1 MTCQHTPKFRLN
13 TLFAKKPK
21 IFCSKC
27 GAELE
32 MTQKTHSINRAFNAI
47 LVGALFFKV
56 LGGSAG
62 TGWINMLKDIGVMLV
77 YIAIYVVAYYFLIRF
92 GQYTEKIPDP
102 AAKPVGEQTA
112 EMTKPAE
119 EAGQAQAPDQS
130 TAATSGQPGL
140 TREQLDLMALY
151 DSYAEKS
158 ASESHTSAKPDAASN
173 EPVMRDQLA
182 QPAHAADDTCDH
194 TPVNSWKIY
203 IPTYLNFT
211 CAKCGK
217 PITFNAATKKSL
229 NVAIMAVVLLI
240 LMPSFMNN
248 AIDAVEYAGL
258 TLLAFVVAGLI
269 QFLYLRKGKF
279 EINRPE
285 TRKRR

>member
-1 MTCQHTPKFRLN
+1 MACQHTPKFRLN

-32 MTQKTHSINRAFNAI
+32 MTQMTHSINRALNAI

-56 LGGSAG
+56 LGGSSG
-62 TGWINMLKDIGVMLV
+62 TGWSNMLKDIGIMLV
-77 YIAIYVVAYYFLIRF
+77 YVAIYMVVYYFLIRF
-92 GQYTEKIPDP
+92 GKYTEKMPDP
-102 AAKPVGEQTA
+102 AAEQVT
-112 EMTKPAE
+112 
-119 EAGQAQAPDQS
+119 AQAVEAIEPVADHQAVQNS
-130 TAATSGQPGL
+130 SQPTL
-140 TREQLDLMALY
+140 SKEQLDLMALY
-151 DSYAEKS
+151 DSYAEKAAS
-158 ASESHTSAKPDAASN
+158 ASQTVAKPDTAS
-173 EPVMRDQLA
+173 EPVMRDHSA
-182 QPAHAADDTCDH
+182 QTAHTADETCDH
-194 TPVNSWKIY
+194 TPVKSWKIY

-217 PITFNAATKKSL
+217 PITFTAGSKKSL

-248 AIDAVEYAGL
+248 EIDALEYAGL
-258 TLLAFVVAGLI
+258 TLLAFVVAGII
-269 QFLYLRKGKF
+269 QFLYLRKGQF
-279 EINRPE
+279 EINRPD